1 MADITT
7 KFLKQKCVL
16 WNAPTNDGY
25 GGFLFSAPVEIDCR
39 WTDSVQVV
47 SDGKGNDIVCKSVV
61 MVGIDI
67 EELAMMWLGLLANLT
82 TEQKADP
89 VSIDHCYSVKRF
101 DRIPMLK
108 GAPFLRVAYL

>member
-7 KFLKQKCVL
+7 RFLKQTAVY
-16 WNAPTNDGY
+16 WGAPVNDGY
-25 GGFLFSAPVEIDCR
+25 GQFTFADPIEIPCR
-39 WTDSVQVV
+39 WSDSIQVV